1 MWTVVRPIFPEVMS
15 SLPAAVHVAVSTRV
29 DTATEDGPLSPEAAR
44 HLTNAIRVTVSALH
58 LLVHRA
64 YAGKAHVAL
73 GYDRWADYVASE
85 FEMSRARSYQLLG
98 QHHVIT
104 ALSEAAGT
112 DVSDVVTE
120 KVARDIKPR
129 LESVA
134 LEVADRS
141 ADLADREQV
150 LTVVTEVLNATRR
163 PDADPL
169 NRMPSMAQLRASQAR
184 GTSSDLWYTPRTAV
198 APLLEILPPP
208 PRRVWAHAD
217 VRGRSHIVDVLEE
230 AGYEVVCTDLST
242 GQDFFAF
249 TRADVEAMQV
259 DVAITNPPYSVRRRW
274 LSHLVDLGVPF
285 SILVPE
291 TGVGEW
297 AFGPLRAAG
306 AEAGL
311 LLLNRRIAYSQRWG
325 AKPVGNPPF
334 SSGWICRGLLPPGQ
348 QLVFGE
354 VPRSY

>member
-1 MWTVVRPIFPEVMS
+1 MN
-15 SLPAAVHVAVSTRV
+15 SLPAPPSVSTRV
-29 DTATEDGPLSPEAAR
+29 DTDVDDTPLSPEAAR
-44 HLTNAIRVTVSALH
+44 HLTDAIRVTASALH
-58 LLVHRA
+58 VLVHRA
-64 YAGKAHVAL
+64 YAGRAHLAL
-73 GYDRWADYVASE
+73 GYERWADYVATE
-85 FEMSRARSYQLLG
+85 FDMSRARSYQLLG
-98 QHHVIT
+98 QYTVIA
-104 ALSEAAGT
+104 ALSEVAGT
-112 DVSDVVTE
+112 DVSEVVTE
-120 KVARDIKPR
+120 KVARDIKPH
-129 LESVA
+129 
-134 LEVADRS
+134 
-141 ADLADREQV
+141 LAA
-150 LTVVTEVLNATRR
+150 VVTEVENRSHGLDHNQILNVVAEVLNATRR

-184 GTSSDLWYTPRTAV
+184 GNSTDLWYTPRIAV
-198 APLLEILPPP
+198 APLLGVLPPP
-208 PRRVWAHAD
+208 PLRVWAHAD

-230 AGYEVVCTDLST
+230 AGYEVVCSDLST

-249 TRADVEAMQV
+249 TRDDVAAIGV

-274 LSHLVDLGVPF
+274 LSHLVDLGIPF
-285 SILVPE
+285 AVLVPE

-297 AFGPLRAAG
+297 AFAPLRAAG

-354 VPRSY
+354 VPASF